1 VLMAGGGRRLTG
13 GSHESVRGSEKGC
26 TGSVCLLDGPRAR
39 SPVGLKGFPGS
50 ISIFISSFLFFFFC
64 FLISFLEFAKL
75 LQINS
80 NHFQKFCK
88 IQGKVL
94 NQQQTCFQNQNRFL
108 LKDLN

>member
-50 ISIFISSFLFFFFC
+50 LLHFYLFSSFSFSGFFN
-64 FLISFLEFAKL
+64 LLYL
-75 LQINS
+75 LQKC
-80 NHFQKFCK
+80 FKTT
-88 IQGKVL
+88 
-94 NQQQTCFQNQNRFL
+94 QTSF
-108 LKDLN
+108 